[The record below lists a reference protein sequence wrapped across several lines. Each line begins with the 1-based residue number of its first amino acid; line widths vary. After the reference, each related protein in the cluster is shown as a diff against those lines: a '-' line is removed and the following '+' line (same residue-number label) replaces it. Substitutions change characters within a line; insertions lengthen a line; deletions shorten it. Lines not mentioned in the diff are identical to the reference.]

1 MKLSESWLRDMV
13 NPSLSTQE
21 LSDQLTM
28 AGLEVDGVAPV
39 SNLGAEVV
47 VSALVKVDLHPDAA
61 KLCVCHVDYGGG
73 SLLKVVCGRFGCLFD
88 LGFLLGWWA
97 KGQLVFFF
105 VDKC

>member
-47 VSALVKVDLHPDAA
+47 VSALVKVDLHPDAE
-61 KLCVCHVDYGGG
+61 KLYV
-73 SLLKVVCGRFGCLFD
+73 
-88 LGFLLGWWA
+88 
-97 KGQLVFFF
+97 
-105 VDKC
+105 